1 MDDAERSDEEL
12 LAESRRRS
20 GHARRRIV
28 DELFAR
34 HYERVVRWCFRLT
47 GNRDM
52 AADLAQN
59 VFLKAY
65 RHLDSFQSQAQFSTW
80 LYAIVR
86 NESST
91 WWRRMASTSEV
102 EDEDA
107 LVEAPSATP
116 SPEQTATEHSRD
128 RRVMTF
134 LRETLEEPECTV
146 FTLHY
151 GEDMPIDAI
160 TRLLRLENPSGAK
173 AYLVSAKRK
182 IARAVGRVRARG
194 EQW

>member
-20 GHARRRIV
+20 GNARRRIV

-34 HYERVVRWCFRLT
+34 HYERVARWCFRLT
-47 GNRDM
+47 GNRDT

-65 RHLDSFQSQAQFSTW
+65 RHLDSFQSEAQFSTW

-91 WWRRMASTSEV
+91 WWRRMATTSEV
-102 EDEDA
+102 EDEEA
-107 LVEAPSATP
+107 LVEVPSATP

-134 LRETLEEPECTV
+134 LRETLDEPERTV

-173 AYLVSAKRK
+173 AYLVSARRK

>member
-20 GHARRRIV
+20 GDARRRIV
-28 DELFAR
+28 DELFSR
-34 HYERVVRWCFRLT
+34 QYEWVARWCFRLT
-47 GNRDM
+47 GDRDT

-59 VFLKAY
+59 VFLKAH
-65 RHLDSFQSQAQFSTW
+65 RHLDSFQGQALFSTW

-86 NESST
+86 NESAN
-91 WWRRMASTSEV
+91 WWRRAAKVPEV

-107 LVEAPSATP
+107 LAEAPSPAP
-116 SPEQTATEHSRD
+116 SPEHTAAEHSRR

-134 LRETLEEPECTV
+134 LNETLDEPERTV

-160 TRLLRLENPSGAK
+160 TRLLRLENASGAK

-182 IARAVGRVRARG
+182 IARAVGRARARG